1 MRSTGHSHPVS
12 IIGPVIT
19 GNAFFPIWYHIHAFA
34 GPRELGWSDTLYS
47 FLESD
52 GAVQCNAPTC
62 TICLALALALSGP
75 GPEGP
80 GQGQSGSGPGPIE
93 IFIDNFVILYFDLTP
108 PLSSFLT
115 FTTWTNILYTNT
127 YSCLFWINSAKVP
140 RILIFLMGLGRRHPA
155 LQQEG

>member
-93 IFIDNFVILYFDLTP
+93 IFIDNSIILYKYKLYKKRPYKRRLLPLPPYFHHHFDTSPPSQCGPPTP
-108 PLSSFLT
+108 KS
-115 FTTWTNILYTNT
+115 
-127 YSCLFWINSAKVP
+127 
-140 RILIFLMGLGRRHPA
+140 
-155 LQQEG
+155 